1 MPHVTDKG
9 RRLAEL
15 EATPPAEL
23 SLGELLEL
31 NALRDDAAHD
41 ELVARLADWTLLVT
55 FDEARSPLGHDYGSG
70 QRRAALARADARYT
84 DALRRVVG
92 YSAPLEAPDDLAL
105 TDGDR
110 EAAWQRLGR
119 PAMRRLEREEYRSRT
134 PATRMT
140 LMAWHRTYRRYF
152 ADRLDLAL

>member
-70 QRRAALARADARYT
+70 QRRAEIARADARYT
-84 DALRRVVG
+84 DG
-92 YSAPLEAPDDLAL
+92 APPRGRLQ
-105 TDGDR
+105 R
-110 EAAWQRLGR
+110 AARGAR
-119 PAMRRLEREEYRSRT
+119 
-134 PATRMT
+134 
-140 LMAWHRTYRRYF
+140 
-152 ADRLDLAL
+152 

>member
-70 QRRAALARADARYT
+70 QRRAALAR
-84 DALRRVVG
+84 VVG